1 MQIFMYMAFSNY
13 DDTAYEGAIMFGDS
27 LLPSE
32 CSIIVEE
39 LKKTSLCFQVWDDL
53 QSHQIEV
60 WWFSMQLNLLLV
72 YAVTV
77 SMNKNAWSHIEIWIC
92 LVS

>member
-32 CSIIVEE
+32 CSIVVEE
-39 LKKTSLCFQVWDDL
+39 LKKTSLCFQV
-53 QSHQIEV
+53 
-60 WWFSMQLNLLLV
+60 
-72 YAVTV
+72 
-77 SMNKNAWSHIEIWIC
+77 
-92 LVS
+92 

>member
-1 MQIFMYMAFSNY
+1 MDRRLCRLLFIEFLILKHVEVMVVSICASFNFQKHCFMQIFMYMAFSNY

-39 LKKTSLCFQVWDDL
+39 LKKTSLCFQV
-53 QSHQIEV
+53 
-60 WWFSMQLNLLLV
+60 
-72 YAVTV
+72 
-77 SMNKNAWSHIEIWIC
+77 
-92 LVS
+92 